1 MVLVGHK
8 VPIVPLKIVSEN
20 IDAARVLLGER
31 VEPFEKVSQT
41 MFSLETDGSRI
52 LFGFSHDEIGHVLFL
67 GLHGFDVKEHVQGG
81 WIIIIVVAL
90 VITPLVGPQ
99 GLKPSGSAP
108 FGRRTPLLLLFAF
121 AFLFLFFLFLRR
133 GGFLNETLVG
143 LRVDILFAG
152 GTVQVTAPMTF
163 DLLESVFHLETPPA
177 SSFVE
182 ADTVL
187 RDLGGFSLKG
197 FALVGFETGVSKKVP
212 SALVAS
218 SSGFQTAWVGLVEIV
233 TVGLE
238 TAFACQVDFAMMF
251 SRIIVPFV
259 TVAAH
264 VTATEE
270 PVETGDDI
278 IMSFLVQQD
287 ELFVWGRASKTF
299 DVIGTV
305 GIHQEDLV
313 IEEGRRLAEQSQL
326 FVTAWTE
333 WDIGFVMKEQGL
345 AFLYLSSLFEQLP
358 LRAIVH
364 FGFGGDQGAGTA

>member
-20 IDAARVLLGER
+20 IDAARVVLGER
-31 VEPFEKVSQT
+31 VEPFEKVSQA

-52 LFGFSHDEIGHVLFL
+52 VFGFSHDESGHVLFL

-81 WIIIIVVAL
+81 WIVVVVVAL

-99 GLKPSGSAP
+99 GLKSSGSTP
-108 FGRRTPLLLLFAF
+108 SGRRTPLLLAFAF

-143 LRVDILFAG
+143 LGVDVLFAG
-152 GTVQVTAPMTF
+152 GAVQVTAPMTF
-163 DLLESVFHLETPPA
+163 DLLESVFHLETPPT

-182 ADTVL
+182 ADTVF
-187 RDLGGFSLKG
+187 RDLSGFSFAG
-197 FALVGFETGVSKKVP
+197 FASVGFETRVSKKVP

-218 SSGFQTAWVGLVEIV
+218 SSGFLTAWVGLVEIV

-238 TAFACQVDFAMMF
+238 TATACQLDFAMMF
-251 SRIIVPFV
+251 SRMIVPFV
-259 TVAAH
+259 TVTAH

-270 PVETGDDI
+270 PIETGDDI
-278 IMSFLVQQD
+278 IMAFLVQQD
-287 ELFVWGRASKTF
+287 ELFVWDRGSKTF
-299 DVIGTV
+299 DVEGTV
-305 GIHQEDLV
+305 GIHQKDLV
-313 IEEGRRLAEQSQL
+313 VKEGRCLAEQSQF
-326 FVTAWTE
+326 FVTAGTE
-333 WDIGFVMKEQGL
+333 WDVGFVMKEQGL
-345 AFLYLSSLFEQLP
+345 VFLYLSSPFERFP

-364 FGFGGDQGAGTA
+364 FGFGGDQGTGTA